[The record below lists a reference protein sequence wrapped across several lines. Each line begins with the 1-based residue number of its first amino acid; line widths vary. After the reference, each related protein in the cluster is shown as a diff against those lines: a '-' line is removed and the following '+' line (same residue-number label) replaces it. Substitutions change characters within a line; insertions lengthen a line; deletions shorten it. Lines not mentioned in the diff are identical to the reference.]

1 MTAEVQTPAIPAR
14 PTLRDPFRLI
24 RTLVRGREV
33 AMVILGALV
42 GVGSGLSVAL
52 IGTISSVLHDILFGV
67 RGERLSG
74 VSELPR
80 GYWVP
85 ILGGVIVGV
94 AGFLWSRRRPTI
106 PVDPIEANA
115 LHGGRMSLRDSVWV
129 TAQTLVSNGFG
140 ASVGLEAGY
149 AQMGAGL
156 ASKLGVALRL
166 RRNDLRILV
175 GCGAGGA
182 IGAAFGAPLTG
193 AFYAFELIVGTYTV
207 ANVAPILAA
216 SVAGVLTTRALRAVS
231 YAIVMP
237 AAAPIDL
244 AAYPATLLI
253 GMLCALFGIG
263 VMRAVY
269 FTERGFDWAKLPKP
283 VRPAIAGMIMMGLAL
298 ITPQVLAA
306 GHGALRVD
314 VPAKLTIEVLIAL
327 IGLKSLAAVVTLGS
341 GFRGGLFFASLFLG
355 ALIGKLF
362 AAIALIVAPHIGVDP
377 TLCMLAGM
385 SALAVA
391 VVGGPLT
398 MGFLVLETTGDF
410 GVTTVV
416 LAACVVSS
424 LMVRETF
431 GYSFSTWRLHLRGE
445 TIRSAIDVGWMRI
458 LTVGRMMRRDPATIP
473 GDASLAE
480 LRRRYPLGSTQR
492 VVVVDADNRYL
503 GVALTMEAYTSVED
517 APDEDAKRTAAD
529 IAHWSDTPL
538 TPAMNVREAMTMFER
553 TESEAL
559 AVVED
564 LESRKLLGL
573 LTEGYALRRY
583 AEELDKARQGLAGG
597 G

>member
-1 MTAEVQTPAIPAR
+1 MTAVAETPAATAKPA
-14 PTLRDPFRLI
+14 LRDPFRLI
-24 RTLVRGREV
+24 RSLVRGREV

-52 IGTISSVLHDILFGV
+52 IGTISRGLHDILFGV

-74 VSELPR
+74 VAELPR

-85 ILGGVIVGV
+85 ILGGVIIGV
-94 AGFLWSRRRPTI
+94 AGVLWSRRRPTI

-166 RRNDLRILV
+166 RRNDLRTLV

-193 AFYAFELIVGTYTV
+193 AFYAFELIVGTYSI

-216 SVAGVLTTRALRAVS
+216 AVTGVLTTRALRAVS
-231 YAIVMP
+231 YAITMPP
-237 AAAPIDL
+237 AAKINL
-244 AAYPATLLI
+244 VAYPATILI
-253 GMLCALFGIG
+253 GILCALFGIA

-269 FTERGFDWAKLPKP
+269 YVERGFDWSRLPKP
-283 VRPAIAGMIMMGLAL
+283 VRPAIAGMVMMGLAV

-306 GHGALRVD
+306 GHGALRID
-314 VPAKLTIEVLIAL
+314 VPAHLTIMVLIAL
-327 IGLKSLAAVVTLGS
+327 IGLKSFAAVVTLGS

-355 ALIGKLF
+355 ALLGKLF
-362 AAIALIVAPHIGVDP
+362 AAVALIVAPHLSVDP
-377 TLCMLAGM
+377 TLCILAGM

-445 TIRSAIDVGWMRI
+445 TIRSAIDVGWMRN
-458 LTVGRMMRRDPATIP
+458 LTVGRMMRKDPAIIRGGAT
-473 GDASLAE
+473 LAE
-480 LRRRYPLGSTQR
+480 LRRSFPLGSTER
-492 VVVVDADNRYL
+492 VVVVDDDRRYL
-503 GVALTMEAYTSVED
+503 GIALTIEAFTSVED
-517 APDEDAKRTAAD
+517 APDQDASRTCAE
-529 IAHWSDTPL
+529 IARWQDAPL
-538 TPAMNVREAMTMFER
+538 TPEMNVRDAMKQFVH

-559 AVVED
+559 AVVEN

-597 G
+597 